1 MITDE
6 QLDVFR
12 QNGNSVRAIRDEMEV
27 NDVIGIVVAWDD
39 SHVVLRRPNRRVVKL
54 HRSYRYIDASQDR
67 SI

>member
-1 MITDE
+1 LISEE
-6 QLDVFR
+6 QLDLFR

-39 SHVVLRRPNRRVVKL
+39 THVVLRRPNRRVIKL
-54 HRSYRYIDASQDR
+54 SRSYTFEDTSQDR